1 MPDTPSLLNLFSP
14 KNIVVFMLIFTRMS
28 GLFATAP
35 FFSTFTMPEQVKI
48 WLCALIT
55 FILYPILSAKAHFIM
70 PHSMP
75 EFAIL
80 IAIEFAIGF
89 AIGFIANLLFAG
101 VAMVGEL
108 ISIQMGLSMA
118 NVLDPVSGESSTLIS
133 NFYTYLVTI
142 VFITL
147 GAHEYLFAAVYKS
160 FFVMP
165 VGLDGIFN
173 VNILEG
179 VMTLSSQ
186 MFQIAFGLAI
196 PIFSV
201 LLVCD
206 ILLGMMSKVMPQ
218 MNIFMV
224 SLPFKVFLGLILILL
239 FLKGSITY
247 LTDVIAQYMGAILDL
262 FTK

>member
-1 MPDTPSLLNLFSP
+1 MADAPSLFTLFSP

-35 FFSTFTMPEQVKI
+35 FFSTFQMPEQVKI
-48 WLCALIT
+48 WFCALIS

-75 EFAIL
+75 EFAVL

-89 AIGFIANLLFAG
+89 ALGFLANLLFVG
-101 VAMVGEL
+101 VQMVGEL

-118 NVLDPVSGESSTLIS
+118 NILDPVSGESTTVIS
-133 NFYTYLVTI
+133 SLYVYLVTL
-142 VFITL
+142 VFLGL
-147 GAHEYLFAAVYKS
+147 GAYEYLFAAVYKS
-160 FFVMP
+160 FFVLP
-165 VGLDGIFN
+165 VGLEGTFNSGI
-173 VNILEG
+173 IEG
-179 VMTLSSQ
+179 ALLLSGK
-186 MFQIAFGLAI
+186 MFQIAFGLAM

-206 ILLGMMSKVMPQ
+206 ILLGLMSKVMPQ

-224 SLPFKVFLGLILILL
+224 SLPFKVFLGLVLILI
-239 FLKGSITY
+239 FLKGSTSY
-247 LTDVIAQYMGAILDL
+247 LTDVIAEYLQAILGL
-262 FTK
+262 FT

>member
-1 MPDTPSLLNLFSP
+1 MGDAPNLLALFSP
-14 KNIVVFMLIFTRMS
+14 KNIVVFMLIFTRLS

-35 FFSTFTMPEQVKI
+35 FFSTFQMPDQVKI
-48 WLCALIT
+48 WFCALIS
-55 FILYPILSAKAHFIM
+55 FILYPILSAKAQFIM

-80 IAIEFAIGF
+80 LAIEFAIGF

-101 VAMVGEL
+101 VQMVGEL

-118 NVLDPVSGESSTLIS
+118 NILDPVSGENSTVISSLYI
-133 NFYTYLVTI
+133 YLVTL
-142 VFITL
+142 VFL
-147 GAHEYLFAAVYKS
+147 GSGAYEYLFAAVYKS
-160 FFVMP
+160 FFAMP
-165 VGLDGIFN
+165 VGFIGVFNTGITQG
-173 VNILEG
+173 ILH
-179 VMTLSSQ
+179 LSGQ
-186 MFQIAFGLAI
+186 MFQIAFGLAM

-224 SLPFKVFLGLILILL
+224 SLPFKVFLGLIMIFV
-239 FLKGSITY
+239 FLKGSVAY
-247 LTDVIAQYMGAILDL
+247 LMDVIGTYMQAILGL
-262 FTK
+262 FT

>member
-1 MPDTPSLLNLFSP
+1 MADAPSLLTLFSP

-35 FFSTFTMPEQVKI
+35 FFSTFQMPEQVKI
-48 WLCALIT
+48 WFCALIS

-75 EFAIL
+75 EFAVL

-89 AIGFIANLLFAG
+89 ALGFLANLLFVG
-101 VAMVGEL
+101 VQMVGEL

-118 NVLDPVSGESSTLIS
+118 NILDPVSGESTTVIS
-133 NFYTYLVTI
+133 NLYVYLVTL
-142 VFITL
+142 VFLGL
-147 GAHEYLFAAVYKS
+147 GAYEYLFAAVYKS
-160 FFVMP
+160 FFVLP
-165 VGLDGIFN
+165 VGLEGTFNSGI
-173 VNILEG
+173 IEG
-179 VMTLSSQ
+179 ALLLSGK
-186 MFQIAFGLAI
+186 MFQIAFGLAM

-206 ILLGMMSKVMPQ
+206 ILLGLMSKVMPQ

-224 SLPFKVFLGLILILL
+224 SLPFKVFLGLVLILI
-239 FLKGSITY
+239 FLKGSTSY
-247 LTDVIAQYMGAILDL
+247 LTDVIAEYLQAILGL
-262 FTK
+262 FT

>member
-1 MPDTPSLLNLFSP
+1 MADAPSLLTLFSP

-35 FFSTFTMPEQVKI
+35 FFSTFQMPEQVKI
-48 WLCALIT
+48 WFCALIS

-75 EFAIL
+75 EFAVL

-89 AIGFIANLLFAG
+89 ALGFLANLLFVG
-101 VAMVGEL
+101 VQMVGEL

-118 NVLDPVSGESSTLIS
+118 NILDPVSGESTTVIS
-133 NFYTYLVTI
+133 SLYVYLVTL
-142 VFITL
+142 VFLGL
-147 GAHEYLFAAVYKS
+147 GAYEYLFAAVYKS
-160 FFVMP
+160 FFVLP
-165 VGLDGIFN
+165 VGLEGTFSSGI
-173 VNILEG
+173 IEG
-179 VMTLSSQ
+179 ALLLSGK
-186 MFQIAFGLAI
+186 MFQIAFGLAM

-206 ILLGMMSKVMPQ
+206 ILLGLMSKVMPQ

-224 SLPFKVFLGLILILL
+224 SLPFKVFLGLVLILI
-239 FLKGSITY
+239 FLKGSTSY
-247 LTDVIAQYMGAILDL
+247 LTDVIAEYLQAILGL
-262 FTK
+262 FT

>member
-1 MPDTPSLLNLFSP
+1 MPDAPSLLSLFSP

-48 WLCALIT
+48 WFCALIS

-89 AIGFIANLLFAG
+89 AIGFIANLLFVG
-101 VAMVGEL
+101 VSMVGEL

-118 NVLDPVSGESSTLIS
+118 NVLDPVSGESSTIMSSL
-133 NFYTYLVTI
+133 YTYLVTL
-142 VFITL
+142 VFLGL
-147 GAHEYLFAAVYKS
+147 GAYEYLFAVVYKS
-160 FFVMP
+160 FFAMP
-165 VGLDGIFN
+165 VGLEGVFNSGIF
-173 VNILEG
+173 EG
-179 VMTLSSQ
+179 SLLLSGQ
-186 MFQIAFGLAI
+186 MFQIAFGLAM

-224 SLPFKVFLGLILILL
+224 SLPFKVFLGLVLILL
-239 FLKGSITY
+239 FLKGSVAY
-247 LTDVIAQYMGAILDL
+247 LSDVIADYMQAIMSL
-262 FTK
+262 FT

>member
-1 MPDTPSLLNLFSP
+1 MADAPSLLTLFSP

-35 FFSTFTMPEQVKI
+35 FFSTFQMPEQVKI
-48 WLCALIT
+48 WFCALIS

-75 EFAIL
+75 EFAVL

-89 AIGFIANLLFAG
+89 ALGFLANLLFVG
-101 VAMVGEL
+101 VQMVGEL

-118 NVLDPVSGESSTLIS
+118 NILDPVSGESTTVIS
-133 NFYTYLVTI
+133 SLYVYLVTL
-142 VFITL
+142 VFLGL
-147 GAHEYLFAAVYKS
+147 GAYEYLFAAVYKS
-160 FFVMP
+160 FFVLP
-165 VGLDGIFN
+165 VGLEGTFNFGI
-173 VNILEG
+173 IEG
-179 VMTLSSQ
+179 ALLLSGK
-186 MFQIAFGLAI
+186 MFQIAFGLAM

-206 ILLGMMSKVMPQ
+206 ILLGLMSKVMPQ

-224 SLPFKVFLGLILILL
+224 SLPFKVFLGLVLILI
-239 FLKGSITY
+239 FLKGSTSY
-247 LTDVIAQYMGAILDL
+247 LTDVIAEYLQAILGL
-262 FTK
+262 FT

>member
-1 MPDTPSLLNLFSP
+1 MPDAPSLLSIFSP
-14 KNIVVFMLIFTRMS
+14 KNIVIFMLVFTRMS

-35 FFSTFTMPEQVKI
+35 FYSTFSRTEQVKI
-48 WLCALIT
+48 WFCALIS

-89 AIGFIANLLFAG
+89 AIGFIANLLFVG
-101 VAMVGEL
+101 VSMVGEL

-118 NVLDPVSGESSTLIS
+118 NVLDPVSGESSTIMSSL
-133 NFYTYLVTI
+133 YTYLVTL
-142 VFITL
+142 VFLGL
-147 GAHEYLFAAVYKS
+147 GAYEYLFAAVYKS

-165 VGLDGIFN
+165 VGLEGIFN
-173 VNILEG
+173 TGILEG
-179 VMTLSSQ
+179 TLTLSGQ
-186 MFQIAFGLAI
+186 MFQIAFGLAM

-224 SLPFKVFLGLILILL
+224 SLPFKVFLGLVLILL
-239 FLKGSITY
+239 FLKGSISY
-247 LTDVIAQYMGAILDL
+247 LSDVISEYMQAIMSL
-262 FTK
+262 FT

>member
-1 MPDTPSLLNLFSP
+1 MPDAPSLLSLFSP

-28 GLFATAP
+28 GLFVTAP

-48 WLCALIT
+48 WFCALIS

-89 AIGFIANLLFAG
+89 AIGFIANLLFVG
-101 VAMVGEL
+101 VSMVGEL

-118 NVLDPVSGESSTLIS
+118 NVLDPVSGESSTIMSSL
-133 NFYTYLVTI
+133 YTYLVTL
-142 VFITL
+142 VFLGL
-147 GAHEYLFAAVYKS
+147 GAYEYLFAAIYKC
-160 FFVMP
+160 FFAMP
-165 VGLDGIFN
+165 VGLEGVFNSGIF
-173 VNILEG
+173 EG
-179 VMTLSSQ
+179 ALLLSGQ
-186 MFQIAFGLAI
+186 MFQIAFGLAM

-224 SLPFKVFLGLILILL
+224 SLPFKVFLGLVLILL
-239 FLKGSITY
+239 FLKGSVAY
-247 LTDVIAQYMGAILDL
+247 LSDVIADYMQAIMSL
-262 FTK
+262 FT